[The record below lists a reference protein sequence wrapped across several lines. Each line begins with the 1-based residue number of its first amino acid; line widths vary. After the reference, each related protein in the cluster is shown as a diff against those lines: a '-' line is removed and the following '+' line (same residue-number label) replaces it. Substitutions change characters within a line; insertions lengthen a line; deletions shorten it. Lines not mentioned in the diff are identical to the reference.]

1 MFYLSTFF
9 FLRYLLWYRCLS
21 GGSHDWGQKE
31 PRRRRAFGYR
41 HFSRVSAYDWTELR
55 IFFFFVNVFAS
66 STVRLHMHLHA
77 EESQSTDQKRYP
89 GFAF

>member
-1 MFYLSTFF
+1 MIGARKSLGDDVHS
-9 FLRYLLWYRCLS
+9 
-21 GGSHDWGQKE
+21 DIVI
-31 PRRRRAFGYR
+31 
-41 HFSRVSAYDWTELR
+41 SRVFRLMIGPSCVS
-55 IFFFFVNVFAS
+55 FFFFVNVFAS